1 MSSLPGFSSEDTAP
15 LPSKREM
22 RATERGYRALEEYYK
37 PGGNLS
43 AVRKALKLSSN
54 AQAQVLINRALRDWR
69 ERKDDRVLAIQ
80 YAHET
85 TLEEAHRR
93 LAKRALGDA
102 ADGSEMDLAATDRL
116 LKVEERQA
124 KLVGSD
130 AEKDAGDAGVVI
142 NVLATPPWERG
153 ETIEGEAVEPPG
165 LPSGN

>member
-1 MSSLPGFSSEDTAP
+1 M
-15 LPSKREM
+15 RE
-22 RATERGYRALEEYYK
+22 TERGYRALEVYYG

-54 AQAQVLINRALRDWR
+54 AQAQVTLNRALRAWR
-69 ERKDDRVLAIQ
+69 ERRDDRVLAIQ
-80 YAHET
+80 YMHET

-93 LAKRALGDA
+93 LKRRALGDEE
-102 ADGSEMDLAATDRL
+102 DGSDMDLAATDRL

-130 AEKDAGDAGVVI
+130 AEKDVESGVVI

-153 ETIEGEAVEPPG
+153 ETIEGEAVDMGQIEPG
-165 LPSGN
+165 GGG